1 MGRHGGEGCAMGCPG
16 HIEGCTAEAFLCPC
30 GILACELHG
39 HVDVGDDPYCPHWLR
54 AESMTE
60 TDGRGY
66 EDIDLSS
73 WEEGRA

>member
-1 MGRHGGEGCAMGCPG
+1 MQCPG
-16 HIEGCTAEAFLCPC
+16 HIEGCEVEVFFCPC

-39 HVDVGDDPYCPHWLR
+39 HADVGDDPYCAHWLR
-54 AESMTE
+54 DESLAE

-73 WEEGRA
+73 WEDRRA